1 MEYDMLTWRKV
12 LFDRPAEVGDL
23 LIYHNTAGYQMDKNE
38 SQFHQLPLPTRFV
51 LEEVSKDGMLPDTV
65 SESARTSG
73 RLGNSNWTD
82 LWTLRIDR
90 PLVERGWL

>member
-12 LFDRPAEVGDL
+12 WFERPAEVGDL

-51 LEEVSKDGMLPDTV
+51 LEELSEDGVSSENI
-65 SESARTSG
+65 SESASTSG
-73 RLGNSNWTD
+73 CLGTSNWTD
-82 LWTLRIDR
+82 RWTLRVDR
-90 PLVERGWL
+90 PLAERGWL